1 MGEAARLDAL
11 GTRGFP
17 DLRINAT
24 HDIGNGFCAHQI
36 LFMNLKAEFRLQVHD
51 EFEAVEAADAEVI
64 NKQRLIPDPLRINQE
79 SFRQYRFNSA
89 VGVQWPSS
97 LPPF

>member
-1 MGEAARLDAL
+1 MANRERLKLGVL
-11 GTRGFP
+11 GTQGFL

-24 HDIGNGFCAHQI
+24 HDIANCFCAHQI

-51 EFEAVEAADAEVI
+51 EFEAVKAADAEVI
-64 NKQRLIPDPLRINQE
+64 NEQRFIPDPLRINQE

-89 VGVQWPSS
+89 VGVQ
-97 LPPF
+97 